1 MLLDNKDYISSDKEI
16 FIDKGENEQKLKIEK
31 NEEKELEIK
40 KILNGN
46 KIVLEPKVGMISNL
60 EEEVRVNYTQYAKE
74 AGFGVSK
81 RTSKL
86 GENGN
91 LKYFTLSCVC
101 QITAKNKAT
110 K

>member
-1 MLLDNKDYISSDKEI
+1 M
-16 FIDKGENEQKLKIEK
+16 EK
-31 NEEKELEIK
+31 
-40 KILNGN
+40 

-60 EEEVRVNYTQYAKE
+60 EEEVRANYTQYAKE

-91 LKYFTLSCVC
+91 LKYFTLSFVC
-101 QITAKNKAT
+101 QIMAKNKAS

>member
-1 MLLDNKDYISSDKEI
+1 M
-16 FIDKGENEQKLKIEK
+16 EK
-31 NEEKELEIK
+31 
-40 KILNGN
+40 

-60 EEEVRVNYTQYAKE
+60 EEDVRANYTQYAKE

-91 LKYFTLSCVC
+91 IQNLKYFTLSFVC
-101 QITAKNKAT
+101 QIMAKNKAT